1 MEKFVFNKKGVR
13 DILGAYYTHF
23 KHMYE
28 AIPVLENYKDK
39 SFSLDKLER
48 ALELSGFDGV
58 TSSNVVDD
66 LQFYGVIV
74 EESEVEEDL

>member
-1 MEKFVFNKKGVR
+1 MEKFVYNKKGVR

-28 AIPVLENYKDK
+28 ATRILEDYNDE
-39 SFSLDKLER
+39 SFTLDKLER
-48 ALELSGFDGV
+48 ALELSGFNGV
-58 TSSNVVDD
+58 TASNVVDD

-74 EESEVEEDL
+74 EESEIEEY